1 MKNSTRLL
9 VTHQRQFLPLCDRI
23 VLMNEGRIEV
33 LGTWKEVEAHPIL
46 KVVEQSSE
54 HEEVIHR
61 HHSPRASLNEA
72 LQVSLDAA
80 EEAVNRAQTSSRN
93 EDVGHVEKD
102 ESGDANDG
110 DSSSAPGNIS
120 LHVSLS

>member
-1 MKNSTRLL
+1 
-9 VTHQRQFLPLCDRI
+9 
-23 VLMNEGRIEV
+23 MNEGRIEV

-54 HEEVIHR
+54 HEEVIRR
-61 HHSPRASLNEA
+61 HHSLRASLNEA

-93 EDVGHVEKD
+93 EDSSQA
-102 ESGDANDG
+102 ESESESDAANSG
-110 DSSSAPGNIS
+110 DSSSAPGNVL
-120 LHVSLS
+120 LHASLS